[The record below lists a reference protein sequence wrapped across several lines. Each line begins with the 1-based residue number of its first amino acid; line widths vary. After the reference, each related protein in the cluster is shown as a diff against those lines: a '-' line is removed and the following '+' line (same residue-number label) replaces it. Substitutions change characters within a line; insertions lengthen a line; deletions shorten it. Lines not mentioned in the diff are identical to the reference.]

1 MQVNLGM
8 SIADDT
14 KLHARHPCH
23 LAAKEPP
30 IHPGWVAVLPAQAC
44 QLACKSQLLKSWLKK
59 QSIVLQEHRPARAY
73 GLAAAPACPDLSQC
87 TGRPGARA

>member
-1 MQVNLGM
+1 MQVKLGV
-8 SIADDT
+8 SIADDN

-44 QLACKSQLLKSWLKK
+44 QVTAALPSLLKK
-59 QSIVLQEHRPARAY
+59 QSIVLQEHMAWQLHRHV
-73 GLAAAPACPDLSQC
+73 L
-87 TGRPGARA
+87 T